1 MSETKK
7 INVGKTVKKWLA
19 SGKNITEISTLLHS
33 MGHTYSVQE
42 CIDEYYDYMG
52 WRRVISER
60 SGAGFIKA
68 VMNREK
74 IHIYGSTGVGKTFTV
89 KSVARELDL
98 DMIIS
103 YARLNDDLVADWG
116 TTPMEEDDKLFVLE
130 GDAFYWRAYGV
141 VKNYIV
147 NSKSAVVIITTGK
160 DTPTKNIT
168 KLIKQIK
175 IFPPSKDEMQHY
187 ILQFDPNWTGD
198 IDKIYD
204 RDQRITWRNYL
215 YNKNEKTAPFE
226 GVVEAKTIAYNILK
240 GKATYEDFE
249 KSIHPWHF
257 VLGWI
262 SYNAVNF
269 YRGDKLKK
277 VLSSLAWIDT
287 HKFNY
292 KKRYLIQMLLELP
305 PAEMKGFMT
314 FPPYKPKEKEE
325 KIEAKDY
332 VIEKY
337 KIKAKPAAVSYE
349 KKQKKQ
355 KKITE
360 PVEEVEDE
368 DFWDDLGDFMA
379 I

>member
-1 MSETKK
+1 METKK

-19 SGKNITEISTLLHS
+19 QGKDISEISAILHN
-33 MGHTYSVQE
+33 MGHKYSIQE
-42 CIDEYYDYMG
+42 CIDAYYDYMG

-89 KSVARELDL
+89 KSVAKELDL
-98 DMIIS
+98 DMILS
-103 YARLNDDLVADWG
+103 YARLTDDLVADWG
-116 TTPMEEDDKLFVLE
+116 TTPYEEDDKLFVLE

-141 VKNYIV
+141 VKNYIA

-168 KLIKQIK
+168 KLVKQIK

-187 ILQFDPNWTGD
+187 ILQFDADWEGD

-215 YNKNEKTAPFE
+215 YNKNEKTAPYE
-226 GVVEAKTIAYNILK
+226 GIVDAKQIAYKILK
-240 GKATYEDFE
+240 GTATIEDFD

-269 YRGDKLKK
+269 YSDHKLKN
-277 VLSSLAWIDT
+277 VLSTLAWIDT
-287 HKFNY
+287 YKFNY
-292 KKRYLIQMLLELP
+292 KQRYLIQMLLELP
-305 PAEMKGFMT
+305 KAEKKGFMS
-314 FPPYKPKEKEE
+314 FPPYKSKTKVENKTET
-325 KIEAKDY
+325 KDY

-337 KIKAKPAAVSYE
+337 KLNVKKKPKKKASPKLINTIKKPV
-349 KKQKKQ
+349 
-355 KKITE
+355 
-360 PVEEVEDE
+360 EVED
-368 DFWDDLGDFMA
+368 DFDDLGDFML